1 MVALAFFLLGSQP
14 GQGGIQ
20 VREVQYYFKQAS
32 KFYAL
37 TTTPI
42 ARSHDSLSRVL
53 LLLSMGCQELAR
65 KTQIISLH
73 DQIALLASYTSVYDT
88 ISAVFLTWAG
98 LLQLQNRQKRASFSL
113 VLAYLRYHKL
123 RLPTYAAWNLLTAWT
138 AMKTAEWSHI
148 QYYFKTKLLA
158 LLADETP
165 FDEELF
171 RRVESMAY
179 GSNSIEATSQCRHGS
194 TMV

>member
-42 ARSHDSLSRVL
+42 ARFHDSLSLIL

-65 KTQIISLH
+65 KAQIISLH
-73 DQIALLASYTSVYDT
+73 DQIALLASYSSKTARNAPRSPSSSR
-88 ISAVFLTWAG
+88 ISAITNSACPPTPRG
-98 LLQLQNRQKRASFSL
+98 IFS
-113 VLAYLRYHKL
+113 
-123 RLPTYAAWNLLTAWT
+123 P
-138 AMKTAEWSHI
+138 
-148 QYYFKTKLLA
+148 
-158 LLADETP
+158 P
-165 FDEELF
+165 
-171 RRVESMAY
+171 
-179 GSNSIEATSQCRHGS
+179 GPP
-194 TMV
+194 